1 MQATRFDDRNIRT
14 VLWNVLFLII
24 TFLLPT
30 VESLKAIQ
38 YEPVQYLMLLVCL
51 ANLSSVQG

>member
-1 MQATRFDDRNIRT
+1 MQATRFDDRNVRT

-30 VESLKAIQ
+30 VESLKALQ
-38 YEPVQYLMLLVCL
+38 YEPFHYLLLVCL
-51 ANLSSVQG
+51 ADLSEVQE